1 MWLLL
6 VLALIYDVKKVQKRG
21 QGTNMKKKLT
31 VKPSPLRRGLTLCTV
46 VAGLLLIS
54 SLQIKIPPK
63 GAEGWISA
71 SFNEAEAD
79 QNRRVARRTSRRT
92 AARN

>member
-1 MWLLL
+1 M
-6 VLALIYDVKKVQKRG
+6 VLALLYDVKKGQKRG
-21 QGTNMKKKLT
+21 QETNMKKTLT
-31 VKPSPLRRGLTLCTV
+31 VKPSPLRRGLTLCTGI
-46 VAGLLLIS
+46 AGLLLIS
-54 SLQIKIPPK
+54 SLQIKIPPL

>member
-6 VLALIYDVKKVQKRG
+6 VLALLHDEKRREEV
-21 QGTNMKKKLT
+21 NMKKTLV
-31 VKPSPLRRGLTLCTV
+31 VKHSLLGKGLTLCTV
-46 VAGLLLIS
+46 IAGLLLVS
-54 SLQIKIPPK
+54 SLQIKVQPM
-63 GAEGWISA
+63 GADGWISA

>member
-1 MWLLL
+1 MWLFL
-6 VLALIYDVKKVQKRG
+6 VLALLHDVKKGQKRE
-21 QGTNMKKKLT
+21 QEANMKKKST
-31 VKPSPLRRGLTLCTV
+31 AKPSPLRRGLTLCTV
-46 VAGLLLIS
+46 IAGLLLIS
-54 SLQIKIPPK
+54 SLQINIPPM

-71 SFNEAEAD
+71 SFKEAEAD